1 MPTSDQVQE
10 LLDRGLDY
18 EAAGRELGIPAGQA
32 YMIATG
38 VPADGSGTV
47 PDQETPDQE
56 TPDQETTEQES
67 EQRGGLPASSQHLAN
82 PPAHN
87 PTRDESVQ
95 EWIKARA
102 REDNRDG

>member
-47 PDQETPDQE
+47 PDQE

>member
-56 TPDQETTEQES
+56 S

>member
-47 PDQETPDQE
+47 PDQETPDQA
-56 TPDQETTEQES
+56 TPDQES
-67 EQRGGLPASSQHLAN
+67 EQRDSLPASSQHLAN

-102 REDNRDG
+102 RADNRDG